1 MKGKKKILRL
11 LCPIFLKS
19 CKDVTMLSPFSNGIH
34 DVGMVGG
41 WISWHPNDPRRR
53 RVSSSPS
60 VGFSIHRVR
69 PK

>member
-1 MKGKKKILRL
+1 MKGKKNFLG

-19 CKDVTMLSPFSNGIH
+19 CKDVTMFSPFSNGIH

-41 WISWHPNDPRRR
+41 WISWHPNDPCR
-53 RVSSSPS
+53 RVSSSPW

-69 PK
+69 P